1 MEKATSDGEAV
12 VAKPGNIV
20 ANLLRSKLDDFDPD
34 LGPCADET
42 EESGLL
48 ICYEPTEELS
58 EDCQMALSFDL
69 LENFFNSYP
78 DLLSEMTTWVKD
90 RQKPKVY
97 KTYLRKCRICQRAFT
112 NQKDLDEHKQIH
124 FEMDRSFRCKTCRKL
139 FFDIRNLKNHEK
151 VHIREKSKCQICLK
165 EFRHEKYLNQHMKRH
180 HDNSPPSEE
189 TEGCIDID
197 SNSSEDENEPTYSCE
212 HCGKH
217 FSTESKLTTHNKI
230 HVSHKSFKCGICPK
244 AFSKEKNLI
253 SHLSHHDICS
263 FPCKLCGKVLKTRT
277 KLDAHMNIHY
287 SH

>member
-1 MEKATSDGEAV
+1 MEKAALDGDAV
-12 VAKPGNIV
+12 VAKPRNIV
-20 ANLLRSKLDDFDPD
+20 SNLLRSKLDDSDPE
-34 LGPCADET
+34 LGFCADET
-42 EESGLL
+42 ETESGLL
-48 ICYEPTEELS
+48 ICYEPVEQLS
-58 EDCQMALSFDL
+58 EDCQRVQCFDL

-78 DLLSEMTTWVKD
+78 DLLSEMTSLVSD
-90 RQKPKVY
+90 RPKPKVY

-151 VHIREKSKCQICLK
+151 VHVREKSKCQICLK
-165 EFRHEKYLNQHMKRH
+165 EFRFEKYLNKHMKQH
-180 HDNSPPSEE
+180 HDNSSSEE
-189 TEGCIDID
+189 AEGCID

-212 HCGKH
+212 HCGKQ
-217 FSTESKLTTHNKI
+217 FNNESKLATHNKM
-230 HVSHKSFKCGICPK
+230 HVSRKSFKCGICPK

-253 SHLSHHDICS
+253 SHLAHHDICS

-277 KLDAHMNIHY
+277 KLDAHMNIHF